1 MQNRL
6 RVIRAELGM
15 SQDALARLSGLS
27 RATVN
32 RIEKGHYIPTG
43 NTMMKISRASSLH
56 LHFLIAC
63 SRIRESP
70 ARA

>member
-15 SQDALARLSGLS
+15 SQETLAQLSGLS

-32 RIEKGHYIPTG
+32 RIEKGRYTPTG
-43 NTMMKISRASSLH
+43 TTMMKLSRALRRPATSIFLSL
-56 LHFLIAC
+56 A
-63 SRIRESP
+63 SV
-70 ARA
+70 

>member
-15 SQDALARLSGLS
+15 SQETLAKLAGLS

-32 RIEKGHYIPTG
+32 RIEKGRHAPNG
-43 NTMMKISRASSLH
+43 STMMKLSQALRRPATSIFLSL
-56 LHFLIAC
+56 A
-63 SRIRESP
+63 
-70 ARA
+70 AV

>member
-32 RIEKGHYIPTG
+32 RIEKGYYIPTG
-43 NTMMKISRASSLH
+43 NTMMKISRALRRPCTSIFLSL
-56 LHFLIAC
+56 A
-63 SRIRESP
+63 
-70 ARA
+70 AV